1 MTTFAALG
9 LRDALVDALASE
21 GITEP
26 FPIQE
31 QTISDALAG
40 RDVCGKART
49 GSGKTLAFGLP
60 LLERLEP
67 GATPRHPTA
76 LVLAPTRELVR
87 QIVDVLTPLS
97 KAVGLK
103 VAGIYGG
110 APMENQIDALKKG
123 LDLAIATPGRLIDL
137 LDRGAVVLDDI
148 RAVVID
154 EADHMADLGFLPQV
168 QWIMRRV
175 TSAQP
180 QVLLFSATLDGEI
193 DVLVRDHLKDPVKHE
208 VVDDEPDEGEELQA
222 NLVHRFL
229 AVHQMDR
236 ARVAAAISKGAGR
249 TIAFVRTK
257 RFADRFTD
265 DLVDAGVRAQAIHG
279 DLRQQMRERALK
291 QFSDGKLDILVATDV
306 AARGIHVDDV
316 GAVIHVD
323 PPEDRKAYIHR
334 SGRTARAGA
343 QGVVATLVLWD
354 QMADVDKLKRQ
365 LGLSEPTIEVF
376 SNDPRLADLRNFEIA
391 EGEVKPPEP
400 VATPKPSANRAAL
413 ARSFGGRRGG
423 RGRR

>member
-1 MTTFAALG
+1 MTSFADLG
-9 LRDALVDALASE
+9 LRADLVEALADA
-21 GITEP
+21 GIDEP

-31 QTISDALAG
+31 LTIRDALAG

-60 LLERLEP
+60 LLERVDP

-87 QIVDVLTPLS
+87 QIVDVLEPLS
-97 KAVGLK
+97 SSVG
-103 VAGIYGG
+103 VTVGSIYGG
-110 APMENQIDALKKG
+110 APIEKQIDHLKKG
-123 LDLAIATPGRLIDL
+123 MDLAVATPGRLIDL
-137 LDRGAVVLDDI
+137 LDRGAIVLDDI
-148 RAVVID
+148 RHVVID

-175 TSAQP
+175 TSSQP
-180 QVLLFSATLDGEI
+180 QVMLFSATLDGEI

-208 VVDDEPDEGEELQA
+208 VEEDDDDEELEA
-222 NLVHRFL
+222 NLVHRFFQ
-229 AVHQMDR
+229 VHQMDR
-236 ARVAAAISKGAGR
+236 AKVAASIARGAGR

-265 DLVDAGVRAQAIHG
+265 QLEEAGVRAAAIHG

-291 QFSDGKLDILVATDV
+291 QFSDGKLDVLVATDV
-306 AARGIHVDDV
+306 AARGIHVDEV

-343 QGVVATLVLWD
+343 RGVVATLVLWD

-365 LGLSEPTIEVF
+365 LGIEDEPTVEVF
-376 SNDPRLADLRNFEIA
+376 SNDPRLADLRSFEIA
-391 EGEVKPPEP
+391 ESERP
-400 VATPKPSANRAAL
+400 VAAPVVAPKPAQSRAAL